1 MVVAYFRLSRNP
13 NKEVKNKKSELEI
26 HLNNK
31 LRELYNINYKNMI
44 ILKYLVWNRM
54 ANIKVVFNLNL
65 LSYLADVSRWW

>member
-31 LRELYNINYKNMI
+31 LRELYNINYK
-44 ILKYLVWNRM
+44 KYDY
-54 ANIKVVFNLNL
+54 IKV
-65 LSYLADVSRWW
+65 SSMK

>member
-44 ILKYLVWNRM
+44 ILKYLV
-54 ANIKVVFNLNL
+54 
-65 LSYLADVSRWW
+65 